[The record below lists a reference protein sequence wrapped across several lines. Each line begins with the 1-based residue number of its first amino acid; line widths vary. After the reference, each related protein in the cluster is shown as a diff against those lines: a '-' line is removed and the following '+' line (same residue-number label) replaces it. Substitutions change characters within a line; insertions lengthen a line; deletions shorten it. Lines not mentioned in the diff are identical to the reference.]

1 MKAKKHLWVLTNK
14 DSGNG
19 SLRDAIEQANYLYKK
34 RADVVTTILIKPAVG
49 DQIKL
54 TSGEL
59 QVASNIEIINQ
70 TNKTL
75 TISAG
80 AASQRIFNVSAP
92 SQFVSIRSPK
102 NQSIILCNGQSETNG
117 GAINVTSTNHTL
129 VLTNVTVCNNASA
142 ALGGGI
148 FTLGRVTCIKCLVQ
162 CNSAAQ
168 QGGGIWSAQGVTL
181 IESKIQKN
189 QIVIADDSNGGGGV
203 YVDNGDCLLSDS
215 LVTHNQVAYDL
226 SIPAG
231 GSGGGIVTV
240 KGTLYVQNDSHV
252 DCNSA
257 YNSAG
262 IQQGI
267 GNVYLTNQSSANA
280 NQSFNSATAA
290 GGGGITITMG
300 TVYLSHSE
308 ICDNRTVG
316 MFSGGIVTLV
326 GDVVLSNHSK
336 IMRNTNRGP
345 GGGIAVNIGAVTIDL
360 HSWVCENTGASLGGG
375 IVSFSPNGGA
385 ISVSGNSRVCNNTLT
400 NAQTIAQTFAAFF
413 TVISENL
420 TAQNKQAALSEA
432 SGGGSG
438 GKQLAAAIPA
448 LLTQLTNVQNALNA
462 LPIDQLIGPT
472 KPGNVIAG
480 GGIASVLSSEILIE
494 NSRVEHNFSGQDV
507 LVDNSPFTA
516 LAGGIFGLGA
526 KISLQQSNVN
536 RNSCLSSGGGVWS
549 GSGLNVSDSHIS
561 QNRITRNGNGGGIFN
576 AATSRATLI
585 NSEIT
590 ENRIAIGRGGGIYSI
605 EPFIDY
611 KTQIIHNK
619 PDNVYLKKAIIKQE
633 NAEKTLRILPYVV
646 SCIEKLIGTVH
657 L

>member
-1 MKAKKHLWVLTNK
+1 MKAKKNLSVLNNK

-19 SLRDAIEQANYLYKK
+19 SLRDAIQQANLYKK
-34 RADVVTTILIKPAVG
+34 RAGVVTRILIKPAVG
-49 DQIKL
+49 DHIKL

-80 AASQRIFNVSAP
+80 AASQRLFNVSAP
-92 SQFVSIRSPK
+92 SQYFSIQSPK
-102 NQSIILCNGQSETNG
+102 KNRPIILCNGQSETNG
-117 GAINVTSTNHTL
+117 GGINVTSTTDHRL
-129 VLTNVTVCNNASA
+129 VLTNVILCNNTSA
-142 ALGGGI
+142 ALGGAI
-148 FTLGRVTCIKCLVQ
+148 FTLGQVTCIKCLVQ

-181 IESKIQKN
+181 IESGIQKN

-203 YVDNGDCLLSDS
+203 YVDNGDCLLSHS

-226 SIPAG
+226 SVPAG

-240 KGTLYVQNDSHV
+240 NGTLYVQNNSHV

-280 NQSFNSATAA
+280 NQSFNSASASG
-290 GGGGITITMG
+290 GGGGIVITMG
-300 TVYLSHSE
+300 TVYLSNSE

-316 MFSGGIVTLV
+316 MFSGGVVTLV

-345 GGGIAVNIGAVTIDL
+345 GGGIAVNIGAVTIDS

-420 TAQNKQAALSEA
+420 TGQSKQASLN
-432 SGGGSG
+432 GGSG
-438 GKQLAAAIPA
+438 GKQLATVIPA
-448 LLTQLTNVQNALNA
+448 LLTQLTEVSNMLTA
-462 LPIDQLIGPT
+462 LPIDQLIGQA
-472 KPGNVIAG
+472 KPANAIAG
-480 GGIASVLSSEILIE
+480 GGIASVLSSEIVIE

-526 KISLQQSNVN
+526 KISLQQQSSVN
-536 RNSCLSSGGGVWS
+536 RNTCLSSGGGVWS
-549 GSGLNVSDSHIS
+549 GSGLNVSDSEIS
-561 QNRITRNGNGGGIFN
+561 RNRITRNGNGGGIFN
-576 AATSRATLI
+576 AVTSRATLI

-590 ENRIAIGRGGGIYSI
+590 ENRITIGRGGGIYSI
-605 EPFIDY
+605 EPFTDY

-619 PDNVYLKKAIIKQE
+619 PDNVYLKKTKQE
-633 NAEKTLRILPYVV
+633 NAKKTLRILPFVV
-646 SCIEKLIGTVH
+646 SCVEKLIATVYR
-657 L
+657 